1 MPRPITR
8 SPLIFQRFE
17 GSGDLPQ
24 VGPIRPR
31 TINKSGSEPLV
42 VIHAA
47 YVLTCIRA
55 WPREISMK
63 RTMIIVALWWLA
75 F

>member
-1 MPRPITR
+1 MSRPITR

-17 GSGDLPQ
+17 GSGHQSGQYGQAEDHQSIAVPAPQ
-24 VGPIRPR
+24 SSFPR
-31 TINKSGSEPLV
+31 RD
-42 VIHAA
+42 
-47 YVLTCIRA
+47 VLTCIRA

>member
-1 MPRPITR
+1 LSSFTR
-8 SPLIFQRFE
+8 R
-17 GSGDLPQ
+17 
-24 VGPIRPR
+24 
-31 TINKSGSEPLV
+31 
-42 VIHAA
+42 
-47 YVLTCIRA
+47 YVLTCIGA

>member
-17 GSGDLPQ
+17 GSGDLSQ

-31 TINKSGSEPLV
+31 TINKSGSEAPFTRR
-42 VIHAA
+42 
-47 YVLTCIRA
+47 YVLTCIGA